1 MSELEGVI
9 SRYGLVA
16 LFLVAT
22 VEGDVSL
29 LVAGVLAHLGILSLP
44 GAILAGTA
52 GNLVGDTVWFT
63 FGRVQRARIR
73 SSRLYRAVGGR
84 IERLASRL
92 GPWQLLAARVVYG
105 TRNASM
111 LFWGQLHLAW
121 ARFLLI
127 DGLGCLL
134 ATTGFTLLG
143 YLLGHGTAALG
154 GEVKRIEHWLLVGV
168 IGGGMIVW
176 AVSRVARRGL
186 RD

>member
-1 MSELEGVI
+1 MSHLEAFL

-16 LFLVAT
+16 LFLLAT

-29 LVAGVLAHLGILSLP
+29 LVAGVLAHLGILALP
-44 GAILAGTA
+44 GAILAGAA
-52 GNLVGDTVWFT
+52 GNLLGDTVWFT
-63 FGRVQRARIR
+63 LGRAHRARIR

-84 IERLASRL
+84 IERLAARL

-127 DGLGCLL
+127 NGLGCLL
-134 ATTGFTLLG
+134 AATGFTLLG
-143 YLLGHGTAALG
+143 YLVGHGTTVLA
-154 GEVKRIEHWLLVGV
+154 GEVKRIELWLLIAV
-168 IGGGMIVW
+168 IGGAAIVW
-176 AVSRVARRGL
+176 AVSRLARRELG
-186 RD
+186 D